1 MSGVIVKMGIYGIIR
16 FALMLKNDLTLIGE
30 SLLILSV
37 LTGIFGILNS
47 AVHRDLK
54 KMLAYCTIENI
65 GIIGIGIAL
74 MLIGMGMN
82 NPVLIVLGL
91 SGALLHVLNHS
102 LFKSLLFF
110 AAGSVYQQTHTRD
123 MEKLGGLVNKMPQTT
138 ILFLAA
144 SLAICGLPPFN
155 GFISEF
161 LIYSGLFKSL
171 ENTLLLNILL
181 TLFSIL
187 GLVIIGGLAMLCF
200 TKAFGAVFLGNPRH
214 RFNNAPIEANIG
226 KLIPMYMIV
235 TLIVSIG
242 IFPNFFLQLLS
253 APIKLFSA
261 KIQNSPAVFDPV
273 TTNTIQYIGWSA
285 VGFILLSGFVFFIRK
300 KMTGNKAIAIQP
312 TWGCAY
318 VGNTE
323 KMQYTASSF
332 IRSYRKLAEP
342 LLSVQKKKQ
351 EVKGVFPSGGLHET
365 HPHDKIEELLIK
377 NPLKQLRFFFSK
389 FRFLQNGNPQFY
401 VLYGVAF
408 IILILGVPFLYEAA
422 KKVIEFINK
431 I

>member
-1 MSGVIVKMGIYGIIR
+1 
-16 FALMLKNDLTLIGE
+16 
-30 SLLILSV
+30 
-37 LTGIFGILNS
+37 
-47 AVHRDLK
+47 
-54 KMLAYCTIENI
+54 
-65 GIIGIGIAL
+65 
-74 MLIGMGMN
+74 
-82 NPVLIVLGL
+82 
-91 SGALLHVLNHS
+91 
-102 LFKSLLFF
+102 
-110 AAGSVYQQTHTRD
+110 
-123 MEKLGGLVNKMPQTT
+123 
-138 ILFLAA
+138 
-144 SLAICGLPPFN
+144 
-155 GFISEF
+155 
-161 LIYSGLFKSL
+161 
-171 ENTLLLNILL
+171 
-181 TLFSIL
+181 
-187 GLVIIGGLAMLCF
+187 
-200 TKAFGAVFLGNPRH
+200 
-214 RFNNAPIEANIG
+214 
-226 KLIPMYMIV
+226 
-235 TLIVSIG
+235 
-242 IFPNFFLQLLS
+242 
-253 APIKLFSA
+253 
-261 KIQNSPAVFDPV
+261 
-273 TTNTIQYIGWSA
+273 
-285 VGFILLSGFVFFIRK
+285 
-300 KMTGNKAIAIQP
+300 MTGNKAIAIQP